1 MKILQVIPKRNSKT
15 KLKTLL
21 NEKERELRGGRTT
34 FFRQRAGR
42 WQHKTYYGWIKWDQA
57 GGGVLVAE
65 VRSKVPETE
74 WQLLQAFVGY
84 LDRHLGKNIESITIT
99 YR

>member
-1 MKILQVIPKRNSKT
+1 MKILQVVPRRAGKT

-21 NEKERELRGGRTT
+21 NAKERELRGGRTT

-42 WQHKTYYGWIKWDQA
+42 WQHKNYSGWINWDEA
-57 GGGVLVAE
+57 NGGVVVAE
-65 VRSKVPETE
+65 IQSKVSNME
-74 WQLLQAFVGY
+74 WQLLQSFVGY
-84 LDRHLGKNIESITIT
+84 LDRHLGSKIDSITIT

>member
-1 MKILQVIPKRNSKT
+1 MKILQVVPKRDTKA

-21 NEKERELRGGRTT
+21 NQKERELRGGRTT
-34 FFRQRAGR
+34 FVRQRAGR
-42 WQHKTYYGWIKWDQA
+42 WKHKTYNGWVNWDHA
-57 GGGVLVAE
+57 VGGVLVAE
-65 VRSKVPETE
+65 IGSKVSETE

-84 LDRHLGKNIESITIT
+84 LDRHLGKNIETITIT